1 MPTLVGLWGYQRG
14 VLRHRK
20 GRWPAGPVLLPIVP
34 CGWAEKHCCGKRIA
48 IYRWLG
54 VRWYG
59 VPMPVRVWRRVAN
72 KEPLKSHNG
81 CGCIVKLKVAMIIL
95 KRSWKQWKAA

>member
-34 CGWAEKHCCGKRIA
+34 CGWAEEALLRQEDCD
-48 IYRWLG
+48 LQV
-54 VRWYG
+54 VRG
-59 VPMPVRVWRRVAN
+59 
-72 KEPLKSHNG
+72 
-81 CGCIVKLKVAMIIL
+81 
-95 KRSWKQWKAA
+95 